1 VDEME
6 ALKAICV
13 DTDVI
18 VDYLRGREPGRS
30 AFTKWR
36 KKTELY
42 VTSIT
47 AFELLLGAS
56 LSSKKERRII
66 EVESLLE
73 RHSVLNFTHET
84 ARKAAE
90 IGAELKVKG
99 IPIEIRDLFNA
110 SICLTRNLPILTKN
124 KAHYNRIEGLEILPP

>member
-1 VDEME
+1 ME
-6 ALKAICV
+6 ALKAVCV

-36 KKTELY
+36 KKAEVY
-42 VTSIT
+42 ITSIT

-56 LSSKKERRII
+56 LSSKRERRII
-66 EVESLLE
+66 EVESLLDQ
-73 RHSVLNFTHET
+73 HSILNFTSES

-90 IGAELKVKG
+90 KGAELRAEG
-99 IPIEIRDLFNA
+99 IPVEIRDLFNA
-110 SICLTRNLPILTKN
+110 SICLTRKIPILTKN
-124 KAHYNRIEGLEILPP
+124 KTHYERIKDLTVLTP

>member
-1 VDEME
+1 ME
-6 ALKAICV
+6 ALKALCV

-36 KKTELY
+36 RKAEVY
-42 VTSIT
+42 ITSIT

-56 LSSKKERRII
+56 LSSKRERRII
-66 EVESLLE
+66 EVESLLDQ
-73 RHSVLNFTHET
+73 HSILNFTSES

-90 IGAELKVKG
+90 KGAELRAEG
-99 IPIEIRDLFNA
+99 IPVEIRDLFNA
-110 SICLTRNLPILTKN
+110 SICLTRKIPILTKN
-124 KAHYNRIEGLEILPP
+124 KTHYERIKDLTVLTP

>member
-1 VDEME
+1 ME
-6 ALKAICV
+6 ALKAVCV

-36 KKTELY
+36 RKAEVY
-42 VTSIT
+42 ITSIT

-56 LSSKKERRII
+56 LSSKKERRTI
-66 EVESLLE
+66 EVESLLDQ
-73 RHSVLNFTHET
+73 HGILAFTRES

-90 IGAELKVKG
+90 KGAELRAEG
-99 IPIEIRDLFNA
+99 LPIEIRDLFNA
-110 SICLTRNLPILTKN
+110 SICLTRKIPILTKN
-124 KAHYNRIEGLEILPP
+124 KTHYERIKDLTVLTP

>member
-1 VDEME
+1 M
-6 ALKAICV
+6 KAICV

-30 AFTKWR
+30 AFIKWR
-36 KKTELY
+36 GRSEVY

-47 AFELLLGAS
+47 AFELLLGAN
-56 LSSKKERRII
+56 LSSKRERRII

-73 RHSVLNFTHET
+73 QHGILNFTHES

-90 IGAELKVKG
+90 KGAELRSEG

-110 SICLTRNLPILTKN
+110 SICLINKIPILTKN
-124 KAHYNRIEGLEILPP
+124 KVHYERIKDLTVLTP